1 MKNFRT
7 SIIEIYRENRSLL
20 VFMILSFMLAA
31 GLLVFSLTKL
41 DSTSAVVKVGYG
53 DIGRYQG
60 GEWSSMANSGGYY
73 DASWTEMLAF
83 PALALIFGLLHNL
96 LAVKLYSKKGAGVAQ
111 VFVIYSICLALATF
125 VVLSRLLGEG

>member
-1 MKNFRT
+1 MKDLSENLKKIYTGEKPLLVLMAILLVT
-7 SIIEIYRENRSLL
+7 SIALL
-20 VFMILSFMLAA
+20 I
-31 GLLVFSLTKL
+31 FSIVNLKPGAT
-41 DSTSAVVKVGYG
+41 VVKVGYG

-96 LAVKLYSKKGAGVAQ
+96 LAVKLYSKKGTGVAQ

-125 VVLSRLLGEG
+125 VVLTRLLGEG

>member
-53 DIGRYQG
+53 DIGGYRDG
-60 GEWSSMANSGGYY
+60 AWSG
-73 DASWTEMLAF
+73 WVVFPVLAV
-83 PALALIFGLLHNL
+83 LFGVLHNL
-96 LAVKLYSKKGAGVAQ
+96 LAVRIYEKRGAAMAKF
-111 VFVIYSICLALATF
+111 FVITTMMLTLGALL
-125 VVLSRLLGEG
+125 VLIRLSSEG